1 MRCFKQTRTRRPLG
15 MFAAVVLLLVFG
27 APSASTAP
35 VFVLTGKGYGHG
47 IGLSQYGAQGFAQH
61 GWTHAEI
68 LEHFYDGATLT
79 PGFPNDSVKVLL
91 ATGRVSL
98 TLGSS
103 AAFTLEAE
111 TLAAGDYTLTPSIG
125 HVTVRGSGVAKTVAS
140 PATFVPGAASLELGS
155 LPYRGRLVIASS
167 ADGKTL
173 AALNTP
179 SREQYIQGVVPRE
192 MPASWEPEALAAQAV
207 AARTYSLA
215 TGGHCL
221 WEAGDGLRA
230 AALPA
235 MSFMVAPI
243 QEQLAAEAVFC
254 TDTRD
259 QVYGGRSAETVA
271 TNAAV
276 QATAGKAMTYQG
288 SIAATYFFST
298 SGGRTAAKADE
309 WGGASVP
316 YLVSVLDPYDSIS
329 PHHAWGPKDPEVDC
343 TGTSPDCVYTAARV
357 QTALQLSQAPLDLR
371 VTARN
376 SSGRVASLEATGA
389 TSSATFTGTVS
400 RTKLGL
406 RSTWF
411 SVGVLSV
418 NAAFSKNTYGGKVT
432 LYGLARSGG
441 TSGWG
446 TASLQRRRYGESAWV
461 ALSPLADGS
470 WSRTYTPV
478 IRTDYRVVSGNASG
492 APVTVAMR
500 TRVTVTKP
508 QAPYRQLAGAIG
520 PARAGVVVTLLRRR
534 ADGAWAIWARTTTKS
549 LGKFS
554 FSLSRLGTYRA
565 QADAGAGYLAGS
577 ATVTLPPS

>member
-1 MRCFKQTRTRRPLG
+1 MRARGPLG
-15 MFAAVVLLLVFG
+15 LLSAVVLLLTFG
-27 APSASTAP
+27 APSASAAP

-61 GWTHAEI
+61 GWSHSEI
-68 LEHFYDGATLT
+68 LEHFYVGATLT

-91 ATGRVSL
+91 ATGRASL
-98 TLGSS
+98 TLGSA

-111 TLAAGDYTLTPSIG
+111 TLPAGDYTLTPSIG
-125 HVTVRGSGVAKTVAS
+125 HVTIRGSGVARTVAS
-140 PATFVPGAASLELGS
+140 PATFAPGAASLELGS
-155 LPYRGRLVIASS
+155 LPYRNRLVIASS
-167 ADGKTL
+167 DDGKTL

-192 MPASWEPEALAAQAV
+192 MPASWEAEALAAQAV

-221 WEAGDGLRA
+221 WEGGDGLRA
-230 AALPA
+230 VALPL
-235 MSFMVAPI
+235 MSFMPAPMY
-243 QEQLAAEAVFC
+243 EQLAAEAVFC
-254 TDTRD
+254 SDTRD
-259 QVYGGRSAETVA
+259 QVYGGKSAETAA

-276 QATAGKAMTYQG
+276 QETAGKAMTYEG
-288 SIAATYFFST
+288 STAATYFFST

-316 YLVSVLDPYDSIS
+316 YLVSVPDPYDSIS
-329 PHHAWGPKDPEVDC
+329 PHHAWGPQDPEVDC

-357 QTALQLSQAPLDLR
+357 QTALQLSQTPLDLR
-371 VTARN
+371 VAARN

-389 TSSATFTGTVS
+389 TTSATFTGTVS

-418 NAAFSKNTYGGKVT
+418 KPSVSTVTYGGKVT
-432 LYGLARSGG
+432 LSGLARSGG

-446 TASLQRRRYGESAWV
+446 TAHLQRKRYGESAWIS
-461 ALSPLADGS
+461 LSTLADGS

-478 IRTDYRVVSGNASG
+478 IRTDYRVVSGNAIG
-492 APVTVAMR
+492 APVTVFMR
-500 TRVTVTKP
+500 TRVTVAKP
-508 QAPYRQLAGAIG
+508 RAPYRQLSGSIG
-520 PARAGVVVTLLRRR
+520 PARAGIVVTLLRQRT
-534 ADGAWAIWARTTTKS
+534 DGTWATWAKTTTKS

-565 QADAGAGYLAGS
+565 RADAGAGYLAGS
-577 ATVTLPPS
+577 ATVTLPPG